1 MSSPELHHDSQPT
14 PVSELQG
21 TAPEAPSTVAVAEPA
36 GVTAAPQIA
45 AAEPAS
51 APVAPQPAAAEPA
64 GDSAS
69 PQTAAAELA
78 TEPAAVQ
85 EVPRPAPPIQRPAFV
100 SREERDRRKREA
112 LSSLKVGE
120 WREGK
125 VTGIAAFG
133 AFVDLGGVDGLVHV
147 SQLGTGGFVERVEDV
162 VQVGLVVRVRVAE
175 VDTERGRVS
184 LSMREP
190 RPAGAPMR
198 DRPTSPGGNAGG
210 GIGGSPSMGPSG
222 PRPAGP
228 RPAAPFGS
236 TPTFMESPPEG
247 RPDRRVRSGGGGGD
261 RPAAPRNDERPR
273 RTDRPA
279 RRGRD
284 TDDEDWR
291 TVRGDARNYLSL
303 GDEAEEEP
311 APQTAEELV
320 ARFGRKGSTR

>member
-1 MSSPELHHDSQPT
+1 MSSPELHHDSQPIPT
-14 PVSELQG
+14 AESAGAASEV
-21 TAPEAPSTVAVAEPA
+21 PSTVAVADPAPAPAASQEAAPEPA
-36 GVTAAPQIA
+36 GPAP
-45 AAEPAS
+45 AAEPT
-51 APVAPQPAAAEPA
+51 
-64 GDSAS
+64 
-69 PQTAAAELA
+69 TAAALPA
-78 TEPAAVQ
+78 SQGEPAAPATVQ
-85 EVPRPAPPIQRPAFV
+85 DVPRPAPPIQRPAFV

-198 DRPTSPGGNAGG
+198 DRPSSPGGNAGAAGMG
-210 GIGGSPSMGPSG
+210 GAPSMAPSG

-236 TPTFMESPPEG
+236 TPTFMEAPPEG

-284 TDDEDWR
+284 TEDEDWR

-303 GDEAEEEP
+303 GDDAEEEP

>member
-1 MSSPELHHDSQPT
+1 MSSPELHHDSQPI
-14 PVSELQG
+14 PASESAEA
-21 TAPEAPSTVAVAEPA
+21 APEIPSTVAVAEPA
-36 GVTAAPQIA
+36 PAPAATQAAAPEPAVHTA
-45 AAEPAS
+45 AAEPAD
-51 APVAPQPAAAEPA
+51 APAASPSAAADPA
-64 GDSAS
+64 GTS
-69 PQTAAAELA
+69 
-78 TEPAAVQ
+78 AAVQ
-85 EVPRPAPPIQRPAFV
+85 DMPRPAPPMQRPAFV

-198 DRPTSPGGNAGG
+198 DRPASPGGNAGG
-210 GIGGSPSMGPSG
+210 GIGGSPSMAPSG
-222 PRPAGP
+222 PRLAGP

-236 TPTFMESPPEG
+236 TPSFMESPPEG

-284 TDDEDWR
+284 TEDEDWR